1 MQTIQEKI
9 EEITKYMLANR
20 MMIVAL
26 AKVYIKNDKQLV
38 KWMDDCEKY
47 AESLYEK
54 KKECQIDN
62 KSSIN

>member
-20 MMIVAL
+20 IMIAKL
-26 AKVYIKNDKQLV
+26 AEMYVKNEKQLL

-47 AESLYEK
+47 AENLYEK
-54 KKECQIDN
+54 KKKSID
-62 KSSIN
+62 KKKR